1 MQILQKIGELNYK
14 IKEDFNMNIQLP
26 TGTTISVNY
35 FEYLFILEDSQ
46 VDLFFQ
52 ECIADN
58 LGTFI
63 ENPFSRMDSSKIEID
78 EEEEDQIKEL
88 K

>member
-1 MQILQKIGELNYK
+1 
-14 IKEDFNMNIQLP
+14 MNIQLP